1 MSDDHHIV
9 VIGAGN
15 KDVNGI
21 YFQTGHS
28 LNGHAV
34 YTPSGNFEDRNN
46 ESFFIWRETNQYN
59 NQYWC
64 ISNLLEG
71 GRAAKDVGHWYRIQ
85 RNLANISEQEKWVCD
100 QNGIAP
106 PPTVSRQS
114 LKQNPWKDPEIL
126 RSMVFSEDL
135 SDIHFHCPDGTI
147 LHAHKAVLSATSSY
161 FKTAFDGP
169 WNDEHPDGVWKTTN
183 PANFMKIILRFLYA
197 CVPNV
202 EEIEYDSL
210 ALLSL
215 AHEYGLSEFVQL
227 IESIIKIN
235 IDVTNVREIIH
246 AAVLYNRSELKQF
259 CFDYIK
265 SDPLRMVTDQ
275 AVMQL
280 GFEDKELWSEL
291 RDFLLP

>member
-28 LNGHAV
+28 LNGNAV
-34 YTPSGNFEDRNN
+34 YTPFGNFEDRNN
-46 ESFFIWRETNQYN
+46 GSFFIWRETNK
-59 NQYWC
+59 YWF
-64 ISNLLEG
+64 ISKLLEG
-71 GRAAKDVGHWYRIQ
+71 GRAAKDVRHWYSISST
-85 RNLANISEQEKWVCD
+85 NLISEQYTWVLERY
-100 QNGIAP
+100 GIAP
-106 PPTVSRQS
+106 APTVSMHS

-246 AAVLYNRSELKQF
+246 AAVLYDRSELKQF